1 MKIFTYNRKNIIMKK
16 FDKMLE
22 NIMKTKKVSGFYIT
36 MPGDLSMGVNDIE
49 WKLEGDFYF
58 DKDHELEEFKAL
70 LVLTFRSYCGEDCLV
85 ETFEERQL
93 QIDSE
98 LANQ

>member
-1 MKIFTYNRKNIIMKK
+1 MKYFTYNRKNIIMKK
-16 FDKMLE
+16 FDKILE
-22 NIMKTKKVSGFYIT
+22 SIMKIKKVTGFNIT
-36 MPGDLSMGVNDIE
+36 MPGDLSLGVNDIE
-49 WKLEGDFYF
+49 WKFEGDFYF

-70 LVLTFRSYCGEDCLV
+70 LLLTFRSYCGEDCLV